1 MNKQSLVDKFLKEL
15 NGQELRAIIYSSSA
29 LVHQSGWHT
38 EKYFKKYYKSV
49 LSYPII
55 LLMKGDEGILS
66 LPVTKEKEMVKEMFK
81 LFWKSPEEFWDRD
94 KKFKEVSK
102 ELDKVYFKMNYN
114 EIKKESEKQLC
125 KNIEMMNEEF
135 WDMNALVFYAIYF
148 DKQVCEELIKELN
161 INISQER
168 LNEIWIK
175 ATTPVGIS
183 FAKRRELYLLDLILK
198 GEKWEKIAEN
208 CQYFDT
214 AYDHVSSVD
223 IVLDKLKREYGNIS
237 KSNAKSKILEAKK
250 EVADKNKENEKWI
263 NTLSKDEQR
272 LVRFAQYII
281 NLRDERK
288 DFILKMVTALFR
300 CAERFFE
307 ELNIPKD
314 LIIYCNAFDLS
325 KGKKNI
331 EKIAE
336 KLKKMK
342 KEGMVLFVHYNGTQ
356 EMGIGNYDNEKKRL
370 MEVYSNQNLSQ
381 QKGEIKGQIGCSGI
395 IKGRVVLIKS
405 FKEDYKKMQ
414 KGENCGRVRRP
425 GFYQ

>member
-198 GEKWEKIAEN
+198 GEK
-208 CQYFDT
+208 
-214 AYDHVSSVD
+214 
-223 IVLDKLKREYGNIS
+223 
-237 KSNAKSKILEAKK
+237 
-250 EVADKNKENEKWI
+250 
-263 NTLSKDEQR
+263 
-272 LVRFAQYII
+272 
-281 NLRDERK
+281 
-288 DFILKMVTALFR
+288 
-300 CAERFFE
+300 
-307 ELNIPKD
+307 
-314 LIIYCNAFDLS
+314 
-325 KGKKNI
+325 
-331 EKIAE
+331 
-336 KLKKMK
+336 
-342 KEGMVLFVHYNGTQ
+342 
-356 EMGIGNYDNEKKRL
+356 
-370 MEVYSNQNLSQ
+370 
-381 QKGEIKGQIGCSGI
+381 
-395 IKGRVVLIKS
+395 
-405 FKEDYKKMQ
+405 
-414 KGENCGRVRRP
+414 
-425 GFYQ
+425 